1 MTATLYWISDSQ
13 AFATLKVNAEGLYIW
28 EWLITDPTGVM
39 DRFFKTTFF
48 CTNCGQRETDSLVAI
63 SADGTQYS
71 ISQLQNLFFNC
82 HIILRKDKIMG

>member
-13 AFATLKVNAEGLYIW
+13 PFATLKVNAEGLYIW
-28 EWLITDPTGVM
+28 EWLITDPRGVM
-39 DRFFKTTFF
+39 DRFMKTTFF

-63 SADGTQYS
+63 SADGTKYS
-71 ISQLQNLFFNC
+71 ISQLHNLFFNC